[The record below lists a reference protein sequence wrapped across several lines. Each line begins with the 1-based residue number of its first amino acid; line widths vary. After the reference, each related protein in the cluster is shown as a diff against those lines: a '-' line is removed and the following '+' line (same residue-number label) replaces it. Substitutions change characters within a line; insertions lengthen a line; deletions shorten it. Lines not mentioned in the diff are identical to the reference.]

1 MVKIKEEAQMV
12 PQTIRKSNLALTSFI
27 LAFVTILMF
36 CALVIVYFLLVYN
49 STLTGI
55 GGEMAQLGNQFAMAA
70 SYLAFCPA
78 ILGVLTSL
86 GAIAFGATSLAR
98 KENRKGLAITGIV
111 IGLLTGLVMCAIT
124 FILAV
129 MSRT

>member
-1 MVKIKEEAQMV
+1 MEKIKEEAQMV

-36 CALVIVYFLLVYN
+36 CALVSVYFLLVYN

-78 ILGVLTSL
+78 ILGVLTAL
-86 GAIAFGATSLAR
+86 AAIAVGATSLVR

-124 FILAV
+124 LILTF